1 MAVFFEFLRVE
12 FSQNF
17 EFSLKLSLF
26 DFMQT
31 LFIIL
36 IAEVVDGDL
45 PSLKKMSRSVRDLLT
60 HAGQV
65 ASVIL

>member
-1 MAVFFEFLRVE
+1 MTVFFEFLRVE

-36 IAEVVDGDL
+36 IAEVVDRDL
-45 PSLKKMSRSVRDLLT
+45 PSLKKMRRSVRDLLT